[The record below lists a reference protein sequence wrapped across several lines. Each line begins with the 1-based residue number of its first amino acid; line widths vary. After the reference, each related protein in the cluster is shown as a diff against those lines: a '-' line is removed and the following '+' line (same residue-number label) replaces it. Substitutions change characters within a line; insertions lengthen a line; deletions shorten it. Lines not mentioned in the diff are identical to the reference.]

1 MSLRLVYFIPK
12 LVVLVILDQE
22 KIVFVIFFCTENV
35 VHRRSRNTVF
45 ALLKLKNSPVVENPL
60 SQNIVE
66 MSQLF
71 ALLFAPLFGSSQRKS

>member
-22 KIVFVIFFCTENV
+22 KIVFVIFCTENV
-35 VHRRSRNTVF
+35 VHRLSRNTVF
-45 ALLKLKNSPVVENPL
+45 VLLKFKNSPVVENPL

-71 ALLFAPLFGSSQRKS
+71 ALLFAPFFGSSQRKS